1 MPPTLVHAALGG
13 LLAAALLDQAFS
25 RRGVAVVV
33 AAAAAPDLDALLSLL
48 LPGAHGA
55 VLHTFLLPTAAALL
69 LYYDTRRPDSWLRDR
84 YGPAG
89 VRVAWV
95 AVLAYALAGTGL
107 DLLNLDAANPIWPVD
122 TMFYS
127 FVGRVEYTTTQGF
140 VQTYY
145 RYDPDGRWAHYVG
158 QRGRSPH
165 FCKPSFWTPNCGADG
180 GTAPRTTEIVQSGW
194 QLLLV
199 AASPVVLVVRGRLER
214 KWETGGDR

>member
-1 MPPTLVHAALGG
+1 M
-13 LLAAALLDQAFS
+13 
-25 RRGVAVVV
+25 VV
-33 AAAAAPDLDALLSLL
+33 AAAAPDLDAPLSVL

-55 VLHTFLLPTAAALL
+55 VLHTLLLPAAAALL
-69 LYYDTRRPDSWLRDR
+69 LYYDTRRPDSWLRAR

-107 DLLNLDAANPIWPVD
+107 DLLNLDAANPVWPID
-122 TMFYS
+122 TMYYS
-127 FVGRVEYTTTQGF
+127 FVGKVELSTTQGF

-158 QRGRSPH
+158 QRGRHPY
-165 FCKPSFWTPNCGADG
+165 FCKPSLWKPACGTDG
-180 GTAPRTTEIVQSGW
+180 GAAPRTTEIVQSGW

-199 AASPVVLVVRGRLER
+199 AASPAVLFVRGRLER
-214 KWETGGDR
+214 KWATVGDR